1 MLYVSINRLSYKVYK
16 VPMTKESVLT
26 QEQVDL
32 LFPSLEELILY
43 HSESYSCV
51 CMCIWGIVFCF
62 EYSADL
68 CTELK
73 EHTADTTNGV
83 VKAIADVLLQRVS
96 HDMYGYIYLYNTIT
110 V

>member
-1 MLYVSINRLSYKVYK
+1 M
-16 VPMTKESVLT
+16 
-26 QEQVDL
+26 
-32 LFPSLEELILY
+32 
-43 HSESYSCV
+43 
-51 CMCIWGIVFCF
+51 FCF